1 MEDSTY
7 FYRNVTF
14 SKSKGKIYLID
25 IFKPDDDPEELE
37 GWLGLVLLMADGQH
51 TIEELVDYLATKYTD
66 GAPPNLKDTI
76 ESVVK
81 RMSENKFIMLTDIK
95 TELPYYLSLP
105 FEQLDIEKA
114 KKLMTEDRSN
124 LN

>member
-1 MEDSTY
+1 MEDLTY

-14 SKSKGKIYLID
+14 SKSGGKVYLID
-25 IFKPDDDPEELE
+25 IFKPDEDREELE

-51 TIEELVDYLATKYTD
+51 TVVELVDYLATKYTD

-81 RMSENKFIMLTDIK
+81 RMAENKFIMLSDIK

-105 FEQLDIEKA
+105 YEQLDLEKA
-114 KKLMTEDRSN
+114 KKLLTADRKSAN
-124 LN
+124 